1 MATDTDPDRIERFE
15 DIDWETTEMRGGLS
29 AVSRKALALLLTLS
43 VIVAAF
49 LYDYY
54 LVADRQPTVP
64 VIEWNVSQ
72 VDWMFLVTLAVI
84 LFYVVLPLYENPRMT
99 RYYWKEFRK
108 NKAAV
113 YSGVFLVFVFGLGLV
128 GPFLLPKPEIALPLS
143 YQPPVFTSIENTY
156 PIECVGEVANGR
168 CFGTFEHPFGTTG
181 RGKDIFHLIIY
192 GMTVSMQI
200 GLITGLIIITIG
212 TIVGAVS
219 AYLGGLADEILM
231 RYVDIQLTFPTFLL
245 YLLLIYLFGQ
255 SLFMFIIVFGI
266 TSWGGIARL
275 VRSEALQRT
284 EEEYITAA
292 QSAGAPNLYVI
303 WRHLL
308 PNVSSTVIT
317 AVTLLIPSLLLFEA
331 GLAFLQLGDP
341 SIPSWGQV
349 ISTGRSD
356 LSFAWW
362 VSTIPGVFLFFTIL
376 AFNFIGDALRDA
388 LDPRQTTEEQ

>member
-15 DIDWETTEMRGGLS
+15 DIDWKTTEMRGGLS
-29 AVSRKALALLLTLS
+29 ALSRKAFGLLLTL
-43 VIVAAF
+43 AAVCVFF

-54 LVADRQPTVP
+54 LVRKRKPTVP
-64 VIEWNVSQ
+64 VIEWDVSQ
-72 VDWMFLVTLAVI
+72 VDWMFMVTLAVI
-84 LFYVVLPLYENPRMT
+84 FFYVLLPLYENPRMT
-99 RYYWKEFRK
+99 RYYWREFRK
-108 NKAAV
+108 NRAAV
-113 YSGVFLVFVFGLGLV
+113 FSGGFLLFVFGTGLV
-128 GPFLLPKPEIALPLS
+128 GPLLLPKPEIALELG
-143 YQPPVFTSIENTY
+143 YQPPVFTSVSNNY
-156 PIECVGEVANGR
+156 PIQCVGEATNGR
-168 CFGTFEHPFGTTG
+168 CFGTFQHPLGTTG
-181 RGKDIFHLIIY
+181 RGKDIFRLIVY

-212 TIVGAVS
+212 TIVGAVA
-219 AYLGGLADEILM
+219 AYVGGLADEILM

-255 SLFMFIIVFGI
+255 SLFMFILVFGV
-266 TSWGGIARL
+266 TSWGLIARL

-303 WRHLL
+303 WRHIL

-317 AVTLLIPSLLLFEA
+317 AVTLLIPGLLLFEA

-349 ISTGRSD
+349 ISAGRSD

-362 VSTIPGVFLFFTIL
+362 ISTVPGVFLFFTIL

>member
-15 DIDWETTEMRGGLS
+15 DIDWQATEMRGGLS
-29 AVSRKALALLLTLS
+29 AVSRKAFGLLLTL
-43 VIVAAF
+43 AAVCVFF

-54 LVADRQPTVP
+54 LVRKRKPTVP
-64 VIEWNVSQ
+64 VIEWDVSQ
-72 VDWMFLVTLAVI
+72 VDWMFMVTLAVI
-84 LFYVVLPLYENPRMT
+84 FFYVLLPLYENPRMT
-99 RYYWKEFRK
+99 RYYWREFRK
-108 NKAAV
+108 NRAAV
-113 YSGVFLVFVFGLGLV
+113 FSGGFLLFVFGTGLV
-128 GPFLLPKPEIALPLS
+128 GPLLLPKPEIALELG
-143 YQPPVFTSIENTY
+143 YQPPVFTSVSDNY
-156 PIECVGEVANGR
+156 PIQCVGGAANGR
-168 CFGTFEHPFGTTG
+168 CFGTFQHPLGTTG
-181 RGKDIFHLIIY
+181 RGKDIFRLIVY

-212 TIVGAVS
+212 TIVGAVA

-255 SLFMFIIVFGI
+255 SLFMFILVFGI

-303 WRHLL
+303 WRHIL

-349 ISTGRSD
+349 ISAGRSD

-362 VSTIPGVFLFFTIL
+362 ISTVPGVFLFFTIL

-388 LDPRQTTEEQ
+388 LDPRQTTQE

>member
-15 DIDWETTEMRGGLS
+15 DIDWQATEMRGGLS
-29 AVSRKALALLLTLS
+29 ALSRKAFGLLLTL
-43 VIVAAF
+43 AAVCVFF

-54 LVADRQPTVP
+54 LVRKRKPTVP
-64 VIEWNVSQ
+64 VIEWDVSQ
-72 VDWMFLVTLAVI
+72 VDWMFMVTLAVI
-84 LFYVVLPLYENPRMT
+84 FFYVLLPLYENPRMT
-99 RYYWKEFRK
+99 RYYWREFRK
-108 NKAAV
+108 NRAAV
-113 YSGVFLVFVFGLGLV
+113 FSGGFLLFVFGTGLV
-128 GPFLLPKPEIALPLS
+128 GPLLLPKPEIALELG
-143 YQPPVFTSIENTY
+143 YQPPVFTSVSNNY
-156 PIECVGEVANGR
+156 PIQCVGEAANGR
-168 CFGTFEHPFGTTG
+168 CFGTFQHPLGTTG
-181 RGKDIFHLIIY
+181 RGKDIFRLIVY

-212 TIVGAVS
+212 TIVGAVA

-255 SLFMFIIVFGI
+255 SLFMFILVFGI

-303 WRHLL
+303 WRHIL

-317 AVTLLIPSLLLFEA
+317 AVTLLIPSLLLYEA

-349 ISTGRSD
+349 ISAGRSD

-362 VSTIPGVFLFFTIL
+362 ISTVPGVFLFFTIL

-388 LDPRQTTEEQ
+388 LDPRQTTQE

>member
-15 DIDWETTEMRGGLS
+15 DIDWQATEMRGGLS
-29 AVSRKALALLLTLS
+29 AVSRKAFGLLLTL
-43 VIVAAF
+43 AAVCVFF

-54 LVADRQPTVP
+54 LVRKRKPTVP
-64 VIEWNVSQ
+64 VIEWDVSQ
-72 VDWMFLVTLAVI
+72 VDWMFMVTLAVI
-84 LFYVVLPLYENPRMT
+84 FFYVLLPLYENPRMT
-99 RYYWKEFRK
+99 RYYWREFRK
-108 NKAAV
+108 NRAAV
-113 YSGVFLVFVFGLGLV
+113 FSGGFLLFVFGTGLV
-128 GPFLLPKPEIALPLS
+128 GPLLLPKPEIALELG
-143 YQPPVFTSIENTY
+143 YQPPVFTSVSNNY
-156 PIECVGEVANGR
+156 PIQCVGEAANGR
-168 CFGTFEHPFGTTG
+168 CFGTFQHPLGTTG
-181 RGKDIFHLIIY
+181 RGKDIFRLIVY

-212 TIVGAVS
+212 TIVGAVA

-255 SLFMFIIVFGI
+255 SLFMFILVFGV
-266 TSWGGIARL
+266 TSWGLIARL

-303 WRHLL
+303 WRHIL

-349 ISTGRSD
+349 ISAGRSD

-362 VSTIPGVFLFFTIL
+362 ISTVPGVFLFFTIL

-388 LDPRQTTEEQ
+388 LDPRQTTQE

>member
-15 DIDWETTEMRGGLS
+15 DIDWQATEMRGGLS
-29 AVSRKALALLLTLS
+29 AVSRKAFGLLLTL
-43 VIVAAF
+43 AAVCVFF

-54 LVADRQPTVP
+54 LVRKRKPTVP
-64 VIEWNVSQ
+64 VIEWDVSQ
-72 VDWMFLVTLAVI
+72 VDWMFMVTLAVI
-84 LFYVVLPLYENPRMT
+84 FFYVLLPLYENPRMT
-99 RYYWKEFRK
+99 RYYWREFRK
-108 NKAAV
+108 NRAAV
-113 YSGVFLVFVFGLGLV
+113 FSGGFLLFVFGTGLV
-128 GPFLLPKPEIALPLS
+128 GPLLLPKPEIALELG
-143 YQPPVFTSIENTY
+143 YQPPVFTSVSNNY
-156 PIECVGEVANGR
+156 PIQCVGEAANGR
-168 CFGTFEHPFGTTG
+168 CFGTFQHPLGTTG
-181 RGKDIFHLIIY
+181 RGKDIFRLIVY

-212 TIVGAVS
+212 TIVGAVA
-219 AYLGGLADEILM
+219 AYVGGLADEVLM

-255 SLFMFIIVFGI
+255 SLFMFILVFGV
-266 TSWGGIARL
+266 TSWGLIARL

-284 EEEYITAA
+284 EEEYIIAA

-303 WRHLL
+303 WRHIL

-317 AVTLLIPSLLLFEA
+317 AVTLLIPSLLLYEA

-349 ISTGRSD
+349 ISAGRSD

-362 VSTIPGVFLFFTIL
+362 ISTVPGVFLFFTIL

-388 LDPRQTTEEQ
+388 LDPRQTTQE

>member
-15 DIDWETTEMRGGLS
+15 DIDWEATEMRGGLS
-29 AVSRKALALLLTLS
+29 ALSRKAFGLLLTL
-43 VIVAAF
+43 AAVCAFF

-54 LVADRQPTVP
+54 LVRERKPTVP
-64 VIEWNVSQ
+64 VIEWDVSQ
-72 VDWMFLVTLAVI
+72 VDWMFMVTLAVI
-84 LFYVVLPLYENPRMT
+84 FFYVLLPLYENPRMT
-99 RYYWKEFRK
+99 RYYWREFRK
-108 NKAAV
+108 NRAAV
-113 YSGVFLVFVFGLGLV
+113 FSGGFLLFVFGTGLV
-128 GPFLLPKPEIALPLS
+128 GPLLLQKPGIALELG
-143 YQPPVFTSIENTY
+143 YQPPVFTSVSNNY
-156 PIECVGEVANGR
+156 PIQCVGEATNGR
-168 CFGTFEHPFGTTG
+168 CFGTFQHPLGTTG
-181 RGKDIFHLIIY
+181 RGKDIFRLIVY

-212 TIVGAVS
+212 TIVGAVA

-255 SLFMFIIVFGI
+255 SLFMFILVFGV
-266 TSWGGIARL
+266 TSWGLIARL

-303 WRHLL
+303 WRHIL

-349 ISTGRSD
+349 ISAGRSD

-362 VSTIPGVFLFFTIL
+362 ISTVPGVFLFFTIL
-376 AFNFIGDALRDA
+376 AFNFMGDALRDA
-388 LDPRQTTEEQ
+388 LDPRQTTQE

>member
-15 DIDWETTEMRGGLS
+15 DIDWQATEMRGGLS
-29 AVSRKALALLLTLS
+29 AVSRKAFGLLLTL
-43 VIVAAF
+43 AAVCVFF

-54 LVADRQPTVP
+54 LVRKRKPTVP
-64 VIEWNVSQ
+64 VIEWDVSQ
-72 VDWMFLVTLAVI
+72 VDWMFMVTLAVI
-84 LFYVVLPLYENPRMT
+84 FFYVLLPLYENPRMT
-99 RYYWKEFRK
+99 RYYWREFRK
-108 NKAAV
+108 NRAAV
-113 YSGVFLVFVFGLGLV
+113 FSGGFLLFVFGTGLV
-128 GPFLLPKPEIALPLS
+128 GPLLLPKPEIALELG
-143 YQPPVFTSIENTY
+143 YQPPVFTSVSNNY
-156 PIECVGEVANGR
+156 PIQCVGEAANGR
-168 CFGTFEHPFGTTG
+168 CFGTFQHPLGTTG
-181 RGKDIFHLIIY
+181 RGKDIFRLIVY

-212 TIVGAVS
+212 TIVGAVA
-219 AYLGGLADEILM
+219 AYVGGLADEVLM

-255 SLFMFIIVFGI
+255 SLFMFILVFGV
-266 TSWGGIARL
+266 TSWGLIARL

-303 WRHLL
+303 WRHIL

-317 AVTLLIPSLLLFEA
+317 AVTLLIPSLLLYEA

-349 ISTGRSD
+349 ISAGRSD

-362 VSTIPGVFLFFTIL
+362 ISTVPGVFLFFTIL

-388 LDPRQTTEEQ
+388 LDPRQTTQE

>member
-15 DIDWETTEMRGGLS
+15 DIDWKTTEMRGGLS
-29 AVSRKALALLLTLS
+29 ALSRKAFGLLLTL
-43 VIVAAF
+43 AAVCVFF

-54 LVADRQPTVP
+54 LVRKRKPTVP
-64 VIEWNVSQ
+64 VIEWDVSQ
-72 VDWMFLVTLAVI
+72 VDWMFMVTLAVI
-84 LFYVVLPLYENPRMT
+84 FFYVLLPLYENPRMT
-99 RYYWKEFRK
+99 RYYWREFRK
-108 NKAAV
+108 NRAAV
-113 YSGVFLVFVFGLGLV
+113 FSGGFLLFVFGTGLV
-128 GPFLLPKPEIALPLS
+128 GPLLLPKPEIALELG
-143 YQPPVFTSIENTY
+143 YQPPVFTSVSNNY
-156 PIECVGEVANGR
+156 PIQCVGEATNGR
-168 CFGTFEHPFGTTG
+168 CFGTFQHPLGTTG
-181 RGKDIFHLIIY
+181 RGKDIFRLIVY

-212 TIVGAVS
+212 TIVGAVA
-219 AYLGGLADEILM
+219 AYVGGLADEILM

-255 SLFMFIIVFGI
+255 SLFMFILVFGV
-266 TSWGGIARL
+266 TSWGLIARL

-303 WRHLL
+303 WRHIL

-317 AVTLLIPSLLLFEA
+317 AVTLLIPGLLLFEA

-349 ISTGRSD
+349 ISAGRSD

-362 VSTIPGVFLFFTIL
+362 ISTVPGVFLFFTIL

-388 LDPRQTTEEQ
+388 LDPRQTTQE